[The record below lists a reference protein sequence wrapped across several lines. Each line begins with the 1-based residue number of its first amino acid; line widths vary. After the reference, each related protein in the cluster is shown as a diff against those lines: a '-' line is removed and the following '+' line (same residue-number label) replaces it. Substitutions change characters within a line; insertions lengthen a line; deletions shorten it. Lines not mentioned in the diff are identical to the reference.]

1 MTAVFLWIALEIIAT
16 YTVPFVQFV
25 LDRPDPEYMGEKG
38 LFTLGAAAL
47 FASGTYMAEIRSARS
62 FEKLD
67 LSL

>member
-1 MTAVFLWIALEIIAT
+1 
-16 YTVPFVQFV
+16 V